1 MVCFRQYIGNH
12 EVCKEL
18 GEELVYGDDL
28 GIHWD
33 DLFPQVIWR
42 GTDFGYLGV
51 SHSSSC
57 CLLKLLYALLVVLF
71 YSQRS
76 SLQNIYP
83 DWEQPTYRDI
93 STGELSSDFRFR
105 GKIPESKFSKHRAAL
120 ATLEKNY
127 SKLVPRWQG
136 VVLTALAMKDAERA
150 RASGIRGIRPW
161 VNIKF
166 SNYVD
171 DKGMK
176 VATQGSVDYRE
187 WEEIGMPV
195 AGEYIDLNRSAKY
208 KYHIELAG
216 GGGTTW
222 TGTMQK
228 LALPGLLFHH
238 ITPTK
243 DYIHD
248 YMEPWVHYVPVASD
262 LRDLKAKFDWAE
274 SHPVEAKNIADRGT
288 ELARYLTSLE
298 GFERMYDEDLVEP
311 LRRVIEAYR
320 PTADAFNT
328 PNWRLIVDNMDGEL
342 IKPIMKCYGHR
353 LGDCVELVG
362 KNVFGAQIAR
372 RFGALTEEEESERS
386 PV

>member
-1 MVCFRQYIGNH
+1 MPERSHLVCFRQYIGNH

-28 GIHWD
+28 GLKWD
-33 DLFPQVIWR
+33 DLYSQVIWR

-51 SHSSSC
+51 SHPPFC
-57 CLLKLLYALLVVLF
+57 CFSYFCFPRWTVLLTALF
-71 YSQRS
+71 

-93 STGELSSDFRFR
+93 STGGLSSDFRFR
-105 GKIPESKFSKHRAAL
+105 GKIPQSKFSKHRAAL

-136 VVLTALAMKDAERA
+136 VVLTALAMKDVERA
-150 RASGIRGIRPW
+150 RASGIRGTQPW

-208 KYHIELAG
+208 KYHIDLAG

-222 TGTMQK
+222 TG
-228 LALPGLLFHH
+228 
-238 ITPTK
+238 
-243 DYIHD
+243 
-248 YMEPWVHYVPVASD
+248 E
-262 LRDLKAKFDWAE
+262 
-274 SHPVEAKNIADRGT
+274 
-288 ELARYLTSLE
+288 
-298 GFERMYDEDLVEP
+298 
-311 LRRVIEAYR
+311 
-320 PTADAFNT
+320 
-328 PNWRLIVDNMDGEL
+328 
-342 IKPIMKCYGHR
+342 
-353 LGDCVELVG
+353 CV
-362 KNVFGAQIAR
+362 
-372 RFGALTEEEESERS
+372 
-386 PV
+386 